1 MNEEISNRGLAVLLV
16 LAIVVSIGGTLIS
29 LNRIGTGITGYV
41 TQTGT
46 ATLNILE
53 LVQITLTDASVDFGT
68 CALNASTVLTY
79 ISNSTNNQSLEDP
92 ASQCSFPSGVPDVF
106 TLENTGNKNVNLTI
120 KSDISAAEFVNAPSN
135 DLKTFAF
142 AGMPISG
149 TNENGCV
156 AGLQTSFTNF
166 TLGEPE
172 EYLLCNNFTTTT
184 DADEI
189 AIAFR
194 VTLPPDA
201 ASGQRMATITITAE
215 NIQG

>member
-1 MNEEISNRGLAVLLV
+1 MDEEISNKGLAVLLV

-46 ATLNILE
+46 ATLNIQE

-68 CALNASTVLTY
+68 CALNSSTVLTY

-92 ASQCSFPSGVPDVF
+92 ASQCSFPDGVPDVF

-120 KSDISAAEFVNAPSN
+120 GSDTSAADFVNAPSQE
-135 DLKTFAF
+135 LKTFAF
-142 AGMPISG
+142 AGMPRIG
-149 TNENGCV
+149 TGEIGCV
-156 AGLQTSFTNF
+156 EGLQNSFTNF
-166 TLGEPE
+166 TAAST
-172 EYLLCNNFTTTT
+172 EYLLCNNFTTVS

-189 AIAFR
+189 DIAFM

-201 ASGQRMATITITAE
+201 ASGQRVATITITAE

>member
-1 MNEEISNRGLAVLLV
+1 MDEEISNKGLAVLLV

-46 ATLNILE
+46 ATLNIQE
-53 LVQITLTDASVDFGT
+53 LVQITLTDASVNFGT
-68 CALNASTVLTY
+68 CALNSSTVLTY

-92 ASQCSFPSGVPDVF
+92 ASQCSFPDGVPDVF

-120 KSDISAAEFVNAPSN
+120 GSDTSAADFVNAPSQE
-135 DLKTFAF
+135 LKTFAF
-142 AGMPISG
+142 AGMPRIG
-149 TNENGCV
+149 TGEIGCV
-156 AGLQTSFTNF
+156 EGLQNSFTNF
-166 TLGEPE
+166 TAAETP
-172 EYLLCNNFTTTT
+172 YLLCNNFTTVTN
-184 DADEI
+184 ADEI
-189 AIAFR
+189 DIAFM

-201 ASGQRMATITITAE
+201 ASGQRVATITITAE